1 MKKIEFLY
9 YSLARLLTQRKR
21 NQVNKTADEL
31 FRLNGLRKVE
41 LSVQEKQK
49 IHNLWGKTGTDKAYL
64 WHRFYKAHF
73 GYFDE
78 RFVPADIYS
87 LFFERRLNPKTFSSL
102 LQHKGMLH
110 HFIPSENRPDT
121 IVSNINANL
130 FDENNV
136 LITKDAAMEKLVSFD
151 RFIIKPSINSG
162 GGKNV
167 QLINL
172 ENFDKNVALNHIKDL
187 FLKYGNDFICQKV
200 IQQHEELKKFNPDS
214 INTFRIVTLNI
225 NNTISVLT
233 SLIRIG
239 NIGQIVDNMTAGGMF
254 IGIKPDGYLHHSST
268 SYKWEKLLKS
278 PVGIVFEGIHMKN
291 FEKTKNTV
299 LYFHKL
305 IPFASMIT
313 WDISVDK
320 FDRVIVIEINLDSVD
335 SVPVQFFNGPLFGNR
350 TEEVIEYCLNNPQEP
365 RFLF

>member
-1 MKKIEFLY
+1 MKKIELFY
-9 YSLARLLTQRKR
+9 LLFSKLLNKRKR
-21 NQVNKTADEL
+21 NQINKSADEL

-41 LSVQEKQK
+41 LTAQEKQK
-49 IHNLWGKTGTDKAYL
+49 IDNLWKDVKTDKAYL
-64 WHRFYKAHF
+64 WHRFYKAHL

-78 RFVPADIYS
+78 RFVPTDIYA
-87 LFFERRLNPKTFSSL
+87 LFFERRLNPQLFSSF

-110 HFIPSENRPDT
+110 HFIPAENRPDT

-136 LITKDAAMEKLVSFD
+136 QITIDVAMEKLLSFD

-172 ENFDKNVALNHIKDL
+172 ENLDKNVALNHIKGL

-200 IQQHEELKKFNPDS
+200 IQQNEEFERFNPDS
-214 INTFRIVTLNI
+214 INSIRIVTLNI

-233 SLIRIG
+233 SFIRIG
-239 NIGQIVDNMTAGGMF
+239 DIGQIVDNVTSGGMF
-254 IGIKPDGYLHHSST
+254 IGIKPNGFLYSYASN
-268 SYKWEKLLKS
+268 YKWEKVFKS
-278 PVGIVFEGIHMKN
+278 PTGIIFEGIHIKN
-291 FEKTKNTV
+291 FEKIKNTV

-305 IPFASMIT
+305 IPFASMIA
-313 WDISVDK
+313 WDISVDNY
-320 FDRVIVIEINLDSVD
+320 DRVIVIEINLDSVD
-335 SVPVQFFNGPLFGNR
+335 SVPEQFFNGPLFGNR
-350 TEEVIEYCLNNPQEP
+350 TEEVIEYCLNNPQKP